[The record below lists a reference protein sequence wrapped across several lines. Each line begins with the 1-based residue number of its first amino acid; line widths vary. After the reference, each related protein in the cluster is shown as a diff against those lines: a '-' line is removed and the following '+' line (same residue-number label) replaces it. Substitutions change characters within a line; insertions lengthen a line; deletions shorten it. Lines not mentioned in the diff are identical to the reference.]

1 MAKFRLATLLKL
13 RERDRD
19 MAAKA
24 LQDVHL
30 AIDKLDTAQSEI
42 DEANS
47 QMNEA
52 RKQSSFGA
60 INLNQILDAQRYQ
73 MVLAAQSAQI
83 AEHKGKLTQELERR
97 QFALVQSQ
105 KAVKSLE
112 KLRDQRDQAADL
124 HALARQQERL
134 DEWSSI
140 RHAMT
145 AIREEQPTQTV
156 TIHNEKTRR
165 AFFVVLRSNG
175 FGSSVHSWNGSFQR
189 DRQSANDCTS
199 HWSVERNRHPR
210 RTVKA
215 SHGQCS

>member
-19 MAAKA
+19 LAAKA
-24 LQDVHL
+24 VQDVYL
-30 AIDKLDTAQSEI
+30 AIGKLDTAQQEI
-42 DEANS
+42 DEVNL

-73 MVLAAQSAQI
+73 MVLAAQTAQI
-83 AEHKGKLTQELERR
+83 ADHKGKLNQELERR

-112 KLRDQRDQAADL
+112 KLRDQRSQAADL
-124 HALARQQERL
+124 HALAMQQERL

-145 AIREEQPTQTV
+145 AIRES
-156 TIHNEKTRR
+156 
-165 AFFVVLRSNG
+165 ADRSTNSIG
-175 FGSSVHSWNGSFQR
+175 DQA
-189 DRQSANDCTS
+189 Q
-199 HWSVERNRHPR
+199 
-210 RTVKA
+210 
-215 SHGQCS
+215 

>member
-1 MAKFRLATLLKL
+1 
-13 RERDRD
+13 

-24 LQDVHL
+24 VQDVYL
-30 AIDKLDTAQSEI
+30 AIGKLDTAQQEI

-83 AEHKGKLTQELERR
+83 ADHKGKLNQELERR

-112 KLRDQRDQAADL
+112 KLRDQRAQAADV

-145 AIREEQPTQTV
+145 AIR
-156 TIHNEKTRR
+156 
-165 AFFVVLRSNG
+165 AAADS
-175 FGSSVHSWNGSFQR
+175 
-189 DRQSANDCTS
+189 SANTNGD
-199 HWSVERNRHPR
+199 H
-210 RTVKA
+210 A
-215 SHGQCS
+215 Q